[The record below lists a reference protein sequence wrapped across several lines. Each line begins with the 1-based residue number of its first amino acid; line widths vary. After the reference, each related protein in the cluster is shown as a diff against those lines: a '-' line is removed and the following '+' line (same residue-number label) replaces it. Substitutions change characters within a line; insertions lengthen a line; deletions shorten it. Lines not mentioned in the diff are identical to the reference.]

1 MSLSGIAL
9 NKLNENVDFNAVVD
23 RYTHKLLKGNFA
35 ILPTRQGTYIF
46 ALLGKANGI
55 KKIMTTNPLFGLH
68 YIDYDDSVLA
78 FDPLLHTENTQEWL
92 KTQCKINGFRE
103 VKQFISWRS

>member
-1 MSLSGIAL
+1 MSLSGIGL
-9 NKLNENVDFNAVVD
+9 NKLNENVDFEAIEN

-35 ILPTRQGTYIF
+35 ILPTRKGTHIF

-68 YIDYDDSVLA
+68 YIDLRIW
-78 FDPLLHTENTQEWL
+78 PWLLILCFMRKIL
-92 KTQCKINGFRE
+92 KTGLRTSVRLTASGK
-103 VKQFISWRS
+103 